1 MIEKQ
6 NKMNRKNIL
15 STDDFLSNG
24 EFVVKRFLQRID
36 LQDLRSYSQ
45 AIKNICGNFMLYG
58 NTEETLNL
66 RKKLSSFKNNCK
78 NNPAFKVA
86 EHSLGS
92 L

>member
-6 NKMNRKNIL
+6 NKTNRKNIL

-24 EFVVKRFLQRID
+24 EFVVKRFWQRID
-36 LQDLRSYSQ
+36 LQDL
-45 AIKNICGNFMLYG
+45 NFMLYG
-58 NTEETLNL
+58 NTEESLNL